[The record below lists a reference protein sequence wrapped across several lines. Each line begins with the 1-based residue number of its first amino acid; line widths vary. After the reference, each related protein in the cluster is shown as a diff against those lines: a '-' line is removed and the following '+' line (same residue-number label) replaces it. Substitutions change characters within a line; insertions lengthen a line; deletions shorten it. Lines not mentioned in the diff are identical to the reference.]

1 LVTKNTLKN
10 NTNITI
16 PAALN
21 PLRSD
26 VITSEDIKTQKNQK
40 SKDNQNLK
48 NSLYKLSFLQ

>member
-40 SKDNQNLK
+40 SKDNQK